1 VYNDPKGS
9 KMQNPKRTLLIGL
22 VVGLLFFGWWFRGFL
37 YINWNFNLF
46 SGESW
51 RFLFQE
57 INAGWRVSSA
67 GDWIFLI
74 SFVLVIPMYLG
85 IWYWANKIQW
95 GSSAKKVAHLPKKHI
110 QHIKK
115 KISTPPKKSEHKTP
129 AHTLHKPIKAPPI
142 SAQRPMPM
150 PTMGPTMRSQPVQQ
164 QSFAQSNPMPA
175 EMPNSYTPSPMANDR
190 AFTPDTPMD
199 TSWNNPLEA
208 DLKQMADM
216 PLEEI
221 QLPPQPSVDENPD
234 ELLSNTGWSVLS
246 DVTSDEKASGFVAVC
261 QGQMLW
267 ARYDDIDGDWLAD
280 EEAFNDEDPLWFSE
294 TDHRVSPVFEL
305 MQTGKLIAKKLS
317 DAGFDL
323 KVQPMLIER
332 KGNIIN
338 AEDML
343 RTWNDLGVMV
353 CRTDKGGPVELKT
366 LSEVLNKQ
374 YEPLSDDAVEQL
386 RQILL

>member
-1 VYNDPKGS
+1 
-9 KMQNPKRTLLIGL
+9 
-22 VVGLLFFGWWFRGFL
+22 
-37 YINWNFNLF
+37 
-46 SGESW
+46 
-51 RFLFQE
+51 
-57 INAGWRVSSA
+57 
-67 GDWIFLI
+67 
-74 SFVLVIPMYLG
+74 MYLG

-115 KISTPPKKSEHKTP
+115 KISTPQKKSEHKTP